1 VLILCNDLN
10 DNDMKINDRSIC
22 TTIVT
27 KEFCDF
33 HISHI
38 NKVSKNSIDEDF
50 KVWYEKLNFF
60 QEKGFRILVLS
71 KKSKMNLE
79 NYMVPKDIRIDV
91 LKSLPNRKDVIQI
104 DEQNCIKYVK
114 TDTTLSVI
122 TCYRKSDEIDG
133 LKNDIQIH
141 THFFT
146 VDLITGDVLCDQQNT
161 YNREMINDRKILIEK
176 FYSKFLVLVTYLELT
191 NVTFQIVDCPSSKS
205 YRKQSLETINKSRF
219 NVIQVNSNWNTEI
232 INVNTFGVRGHYRL
246 QGCGTGRRE
255 YRFVWVNPYEKGLLH
270 RLSQKELVS

>member
-1 VLILCNDLN
+1 MCKDLN

-27 KEFCDF
+27 KDFCDF
-33 HISHI
+33 HIGHI
-38 NKVSKNSIDEDF
+38 NKVTDTSIEDHL
-50 KVWYEKLNFF
+50 KVGYEKLNFY

-71 KKSKMNLE
+71 KTSKMNLE
-79 NYMVPKDIRIDV
+79 NYMVPKDIRVDV

-122 TCYRKSDEIDG
+122 TCFRKCDDESYSNP
-133 LKNDIQIH
+133 NDVQIH

-146 VDLITGDVLCDQQNT
+146 VDLLTGVALCDRQNT
-161 YNREMINDRKILIEK
+161 YNKEMITDQKVLVEK

-191 NVTFQIVDCPSSKS
+191 DVTFQIVDSPSSKS
-205 YRKQSLETINKSRF
+205 YRKQWYETINKSRF
-219 NVIQVNSNWNTEI
+219 NVIQVNSNWNVEK
-232 INVNTFGVRGHYRL
+232 INLNTFGVRGHYRL
-246 QGCGTGRRE
+246 QGCGTGRKE
-255 YRFVWVNPYEKGLLH
+255 YRFVWVNPYEKGLIH
-270 RLSQKELVS
+270 RLPQKELV